1 MEVKRSVKND
11 KKELDGL
18 ISSETI
24 LWGMVIRTGQEQT
37 GQPFMIVQ
45 IGGKT
50 AASGYRCKV
59 SREDADAEFKTGS
72 LMYLVGHRVPVIL
85 TAYDEA
91 TDTLQGSRKTA
102 QEQLKTRMLPD
113 LSSGKE
119 MKGTILSFVSYG
131 AYVEVGGV
139 VGLLKNT
146 DYSIDFSEINET
158 KRPGDTLSVKAKE
171 VTVDGKIFWT
181 VPEKVHREK
190 PIEYD
195 IEPETAV
202 IGTVQNIKGFQNGVG
217 VFVRIAT
224 GLDALCTVP
233 QNVEVEVGNRVSVHV
248 VSVDP
253 PKAEYMPPR
262 VKGRILRVI

>member
-1 MEVKRSVKND
+1 MEVKRSVKKD
-11 KKELDGL
+11 KKELTEL
-18 ISSETI
+18 VSSATI
-24 LWGMVIRTGQEQT
+24 LWGMVVRTGQAPD
-37 GQPFMIVQ
+37 GRAFMTVNVS
-45 IGGKT
+45 GKS
-50 AASGYRCKV
+50 AAAGYRCRV
-59 SREDADAEFKTGS
+59 YREDADAEFKTGS
-72 LMYLVGHRVPVIL
+72 LMYLVGQRVPVIL
-85 TAYDEA
+85 TGYDE
-91 TDTLQGSRKTA
+91 TENILFGTRKAA
-102 QEQLKTRMLPD
+102 QEQLKVKMLPD

-146 DYSIDFSEINET
+146 DYSIDFSEISET
-158 KRPGDTLSVKAKE
+158 KKPGDTLTVKAKE

-181 VPEKVHREK
+181 VTEKVHRES
-190 PIEYD
+190 PIVYD

-202 IGTVQNIKGFQNGVG
+202 IGTVQSIKGFQNGVG

-233 QNVEVEVGNRVSVHV
+233 QNVEVDVGNRVSVHI

-253 PKAEYMPPR
+253 PKAEYLPPR
-262 VKGRILRVI
+262 VKGRIMRVI